1 MQVKDVMST
10 KTISVAPEE
19 SAAVAARLLSRYN
32 IGSLPV
38 CTREGKLRGVVTD
51 RDIVVRCVAN
61 DDDPHQTKVSEIMTR
76 RVISVSPTE
85 DTSAATERMAHAQ
98 IRRLPVEDGGR
109 VVGMVS
115 LGDIVKLPD
124 SSTEAAQ
131 ALCDISRNIAK
142 R

>member
-38 CTREGKLRGVVTD
+38 CTREGKLCGVVTD

-85 DTSAATERMAHAQ
+85 DTSAVTERMAHAQ

-124 SSTEAAQ
+124 CSTEAAQ

>member
-38 CTREGKLRGVVTD
+38 CTHDGKLRGVVTD

-124 SSTEAAQ
+124 CSTEAAQ